1 MKVRFFWYL
10 VVGLSLFVLPQKLA
24 AQEPWIVSGQIT
36 DKKSGES
43 LSDVFVRVVAKA
55 TTVYTYSDEN
65 GMFTLT
71 LPLRD
76 VELEFFFQGYK
87 QEQVTLKYAQR
98 KRRVDVCLEWLE
110 STLES
115 VIVRAE
121 KEGFGVR
128 RPDMGVEMVT
138 AEHIKKIPLL
148 FGEAD
153 LIKAVQTLPGVQATS
168 EGSSGFVV
176 RGGSPDQN
184 LILFDNA
191 TVYNP
196 SHMMGFFSIFNNDA
210 VSEVQL
216 YKGDIPAGYGGRLS
230 SLLEVGG
237 REGSSDFNVNGGVG
251 MIASRLS
258 VSGPLG
264 QDITY
269 LAAARRTYADLF
281 LRLSNDTTINGAT
294 INFYDLNGKMRWRVN
309 DKNYVT
315 FTVYNGRDRFGT
327 RGVGFNF
334 GNTVGT
340 LAWKHLFSQRLSLT
354 TSVSG
359 TMYQYEFKGI
369 MPSFES
375 KWVASIKETDIR
387 TDFFYAWNEQTN
399 TRFGWNGTYQWFRP
413 GNASVSILQDDTP
426 PQEMEMSHRQALF
439 NTLWFS
445 NEHTLFRERL
455 RLRYG
460 LRLTRFDNVG
470 PTEQYYIDDR
480 YEVTQEESISSGK
493 FYHHQYGLEPRLAL
507 SYMLNNR
514 MSLKASYSRTLQY
527 VHLLSFSTSGSPLDV
542 WIPSNPSI
550 KPQIAHQYSVGYF
563 SGLFKGA
570 SDNHKL
576 QASVELFYKDLNH
589 VLDFKDHPNV
599 LLYDQVETEL
609 RFGTG
614 YAYGAEVMLK
624 KESGALSGW
633 ISYTWLRSF
642 RKIDGVN
649 NNKRY
654 SAPSDRPH
662 NVSVVINYQ
671 LPFYKRLEASLN
683 WIYNTGQPFTM
694 PEGRYLFFGE
704 TIPVY
709 TGRNTYRMPDYHRM
723 DISLIFHL
731 ERTGSKFKNDLN
743 LSVYNLYGRKN
754 PWMINYRLYRDGTQY
769 AEMTYLFGIVPS
781 ITWNFSF

>member
-1 MKVRFFWYL
+1 MIT
-10 VVGLSLFVLPQKLA
+10 GH
-24 AQEPWIVSGQIT
+24 IT

-43 LSDVFVRVVAKA
+43 LQDVFVRVVAETAK
-55 TTVYTYSDEN
+55 VYTYSDEN
-65 GMFTLT
+65 GMFTLN
-71 LPLRD
+71 LPPHD

-87 QEQVTLKYAQR
+87 TERVALKYSQQ
-98 KRRVDVCLEWLE
+98 KRGVDVGMEMLTY
-110 STLES
+110 TLEN

-121 KEGFGVR
+121 KEDFKIR
-128 RPDMGVEMVT
+128 RPDMGVETVS
-138 AEHIKKIPLL
+138 AEHIKKMPLL

-153 LIKAVQTLPGVQATS
+153 LIKAVQTLPGVQAVS

-184 LILFDNA
+184 LVLFDNA

-196 SHMMGFFSIFNNDA
+196 SHMMGFFSTFNNDA

-216 YKGDIPAGYGGRLS
+216 FKGDIPAGYGGRLS
-230 SLLEVGG
+230 SLLEVAG
-237 REGSSDFNVNGGVG
+237 REGSSDFCVNGGIG
-251 MIASRLS
+251 LIASRLS

-264 QDITY
+264 KDVTY
-269 LAAARRTYADLF
+269 LAAARRTYADML
-281 LRLSNDTTINGAT
+281 LRLSNDTTINGAI
-294 INFYDLNGKMRWRVN
+294 INFYDLNGKVRWRVN

-315 FTVYNGRDRFGT
+315 FTVYNGRDRFGIQ
-327 RGVGFNF
+327 GVGFNF
-334 GNTVGT
+334 GNSVGA
-340 LAWKHLFSQRLSLT
+340 LAWRHLFSPRLSLT

-369 MPSFES
+369 MESFES
-375 KWVASIKETDIR
+375 KWVASIKETGIR
-387 TDFFYAWNEQTN
+387 TDFYYVWNEQTN
-399 TRFGWNGTYQWFRP
+399 IRFGWSGTYQWFRP
-413 GNASVSILQDDTP
+413 GDASVTILQDDSP
-426 PQEMEMSHRQALF
+426 PQTVEMSHRQALL

-445 NEHTLFRERL
+445 NEHVLSLERL

-470 PTEQYYIDDR
+470 PTKQYYIDDH
-480 YEVTQEESISSGK
+480 YEVTQMESVPSGK
-493 FYHHQYGLEPRLAL
+493 FYHHLYGFEPRLAL
-507 SYMLNNR
+507 SYMLNGR
-514 MSLKASYSRTLQY
+514 MSVKASYSRTLQY
-527 VHLLSFSTSGSPLDV
+527 THLLSFSTSGSPLDV

-550 KPQIAHQYSVGYF
+550 KPQVAHQYSVGYF
-563 SGLFKGA
+563 SGLIKDRVSG
-570 SDNHKL
+570 NHRL

-589 VLDFKDHPNV
+589 VLDFKDHPNL

-614 YAYGAEVMLK
+614 HAYGAEVMLK

-642 RKIDGVN
+642 RKIDEVN
-649 NNKRY
+649 NSKRY

-662 NVSVVINYQ
+662 NVSVVANYQ
-671 LPFYKRLEASLN
+671 FPFYKRLEASLN

-704 TIPVY
+704 SIPVY
-709 TGRNTYRMPDYHRM
+709 TGRSTYRMPDYHRM
-723 DISLIFHL
+723 DLSLIFHL
-731 ERTGSKFKNDLN
+731 ERRGSKCKNDLN
-743 LSVYNLYGRKN
+743 LSAYNLYGRKN
-754 PWMINYRLYRDGTQY
+754 PWMINYRLNRDGTQY